1 MWING
6 AKAPIVG
13 NVCMD
18 VTLIDVTDIDCHEG
32 DTVEVFGENI
42 RVEEIAEKLGTIP
55 YEILTSISSRV
66 KRVYFR
72 E

>member
-18 VTLIDVTDIDCHEG
+18 VTLIDVTDIDCQEG

-55 YEILTSISSRV
+55 YEILTTVSARV
-66 KRVYFR
+66 KRIYFR

>member
-1 MWING
+1 
-6 AKAPIVG
+6 
-13 NVCMD
+13 MD
-18 VTLIDVTDIDCHEG
+18 VTLIDVTDIDCQEG

-55 YEILTSISSRV
+55 YEILTSVSARV
-66 KRVYFR
+66 KRIYFR